1 MHDGCEI
8 PCHDFSPDWN
18 IVTNNS
24 GTTWL
29 NGVALASLTSF
40 TSSLPT
46 LIWAHYLSQQWPHH
60 KSERLFCLLF
70 FRDWKSNQLNTEL
83 TRLIPAR
90 QRRNRKTSRGTA
102 TRTLFPV
109 SLAQDFLISA
119 ADDTVNPTLAWVS
132 ETLLVCVCEGLLQF
146 RAAQNCPWRGW
157 MMRFRLL
164 SSGRRD
170 RLQRSVTLIKKYF
183 YIHVST
189 VASALVLS
197 VPFLSVDHSRVK
209 LNFTTSKNDSDYI
222 NASFIR
228 VNRRRPHGW
237 LGQLTATL

>member
-1 MHDGCEI
+1 
-8 PCHDFSPDWN
+8 
-18 IVTNNS
+18 
-24 GTTWL
+24 
-29 NGVALASLTSF
+29 
-40 TSSLPT
+40 
-46 LIWAHYLSQQWPHH
+46 
-60 KSERLFCLLF
+60 
-70 FRDWKSNQLNTEL
+70 
-83 TRLIPAR
+83 
-90 QRRNRKTSRGTA
+90 
-102 TRTLFPV
+102 
-109 SLAQDFLISA
+109 
-119 ADDTVNPTLAWVS
+119 
-132 ETLLVCVCEGLLQF
+132 
-146 RAAQNCPWRGW
+146 
-157 MMRFRLL
+157 MRFRLL

>member
-46 LIWAHYLSQQWPHH
+46 LIWAHYLSQQRPHH

-132 ETLLVCVCEGLLQF
+132 ETLLVCVWGASSSLGRLRTAPDVGEWCDSASCPAD
-146 RAAQNCPWRGW
+146 AATG
-157 MMRFRLL
+157 
-164 SSGRRD
+164 S
-170 RLQRSVTLIKKYF
+170 
-183 YIHVST
+183 
-189 VASALVLS
+189 SALS
-197 VPFLSVDHSRVK
+197 P
-209 LNFTTSKNDSDYI
+209 
-222 NASFIR
+222 
-228 VNRRRPHGW
+228 
-237 LGQLTATL
+237 